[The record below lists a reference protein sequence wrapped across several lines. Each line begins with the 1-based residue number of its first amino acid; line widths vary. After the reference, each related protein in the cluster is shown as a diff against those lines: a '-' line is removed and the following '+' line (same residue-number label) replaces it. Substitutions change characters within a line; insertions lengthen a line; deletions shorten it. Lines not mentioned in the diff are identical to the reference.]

1 MTWLVESQEENPSLS
16 LKRLMKGKDII
27 PVAGVYN
34 PICALLAREAG
45 FQCCYL
51 SGGALS
57 ASLGLPDLS
66 LIELNEVSMMTRY
79 IYRASNLPLIV
90 DVDVGFGEAL
100 NVSRTAKEI
109 EEARGAAIQI
119 EDQVLPKKCG
129 HLSGKKLVD
138 AETMIEK
145 IAVAKKSSKDL
156 IIIARTDA
164 KAVYGI
170 DEAIRRAKLYIKAG
184 ADVIFPEAL
193 ETEDE
198 FRLFSKE
205 ISAPLL
211 ANMTEFGRTP
221 YISIQ
226 KFKEF
231 GYKFVI
237 FPVTALRLSNKA
249 VLEGFKNI
257 LRDGNQQDLI
267 PKMQTRQKL
276 YDLIKYKE
284 YENLNK
290 EI

>member
-1 MTWLVESQEENPSLS
+1 MTWLIEDQEINPSLS
-16 LKRLMKGKDII
+16 LKRLMKDNDII

-34 PICALLAREAG
+34 PICALLARRAG

-66 LIELNEVSMMTRY
+66 LIELSEVSMMTRY

-129 HLSGKKLVD
+129 HLADKKIVD
-138 AETMIEK
+138 AEIMIEK
-145 IAVAKKSSKDL
+145 IAIARKSSKSL

-164 KAVYGI
+164 KAIYGI
-170 DEAIRRAKLYIKAG
+170 EEAIRRAKLYLKAG
-184 ADVIFPEAL
+184 VDVIFPEAL

-198 FRLFSKE
+198 FKLFAKE

-226 KFKEF
+226 KFKEL

-237 FPVTALRLSNKA
+237 FPVTALRLSNKT

-257 LRDGNQQDLI
+257 LTSGTQKEI
-267 PKMQTRQKL
+267 ISKMQTRQEL

-290 EI
+290 EV